1 MKEST
6 QCSAV
11 CCVWC
16 VYEMCNSIFFFY
28 DMRSSNKNIKIK
40 AQRNNNN
47 VLYVN
52 IWMNEKRGIH
62 NQRLLS
68 FNCNTI
74 FECSFHKKMKNAFS
88 SENEMWRRGILIAIM
103 YNYIGEQK

>member
-1 MKEST
+1 MKKE
-6 QCSAV
+6 V
-11 CCVWC
+11 
-16 VYEMCNSIFFFY
+16 
-28 DMRSSNKNIKIK
+28 
-40 AQRNNNN
+40 
-47 VLYVN
+47 
-52 IWMNEKRGIH
+52 H